1 MSYVYYV
8 RLYLLMGYS
17 LEDSQFHARLA
28 TDDLWERPEPKKQCN
43 NADKEVPEK
52 EDATIPEPEALDEQ
66 CRIALQPML
75 QSMVQ
80 NVSDE
85 KVDTWGNW
93 TAQGKSQQAP
103 RSSRITTAES
113 DSQETSYRITRRI
126 RILLNSGYKC
136 VSQACFQA
144 ESMIVSKKWLTKT
157 ELNKIK
163 CKDRC
168 CNPAG
173 SSTSAP
179 ISEAATEHSEIRRLL
194 NFADENPNNSEAAT
208 GHSKIPEA
216 ACLESRRSK
225 KSEKGTCLHSR
236 KTSSDSPTSSHT
248 ETLIPTMIPSDY
260 TQVPSPASSNQCPSS
275 TTTDIETLIP
285 TEIESDDEQVPTV
298 IASDD
303 EQAPSDTPRKEDTPS
318 DTPISV
324 MHGFAFSSSSSH
336 QCAQSLE
343 AEEERVVELVAA
355 SIRRVTALE
364 KQCAET
370 SLLVRQLS
378 HEQVQQAVRELSNSA
393 ETTLDSL
400 FTVVD
405 KTGSSTPVLKIVE
418 SDGFQRLLSR
428 AQTCSTSVR
437 TLQVDWLPREEKRA
451 RKFQYMKVMTKM
463 KKHVKIENDQQTA
476 AAVIASDDEP
486 EIENI
491 EPESKRPKIAS
502 ENSQS
507 SEAATEH
514 FKIPEAACLETKR
527 PRKSG
532 KGSFSQTQKMMFPAT
547 NANPGA

>member
-1 MSYVYYV
+1 MRSLYADYV

-80 NVSDE
+80 SVSDE
-85 KVDTWGNW
+85 EDDTWGNW

-126 RILLNSGYKC
+126 RILLKNKDYKC

-194 NFADENPNNSEAAT
+194 NSADENPDNSEAAT
-208 GHSKIPEA
+208 EHSKIPEA
-216 ACLESRRSK
+216 AC
-225 KSEKGTCLHSR
+225 
-236 KTSSDSPTSSHT
+236 
-248 ETLIPTMIPSDY
+248 
-260 TQVPSPASSNQCPSS
+260 Q
-275 TTTDIETLIP
+275 
-285 TEIESDDEQVPTV
+285 
-298 IASDD
+298 
-303 EQAPSDTPRKEDTPS
+303 
-318 DTPISV
+318 
-324 MHGFAFSSSSSH
+324 
-336 QCAQSLE
+336 E
-343 AEEERVVELVAA
+343 A
-355 SIRRVTALE
+355 
-364 KQCAET
+364 
-370 SLLVRQLS
+370 
-378 HEQVQQAVRELSNSA
+378 
-393 ETTLDSL
+393 
-400 FTVVD
+400 
-405 KTGSSTPVLKIVE
+405 
-418 SDGFQRLLSR
+418 
-428 AQTCSTSVR
+428 
-437 TLQVDWLPREEKRA
+437 
-451 RKFQYMKVMTKM
+451 
-463 KKHVKIENDQQTA
+463 
-476 AAVIASDDEP
+476 
-486 EIENI
+486 
-491 EPESKRPKIAS
+491 
-502 ENSQS
+502 
-507 SEAATEH
+507 
-514 FKIPEAACLETKR
+514 KR

-532 KGSFSQTQKMMFPAT
+532 KGSFSQTQKMLCPGT
-547 NANPGA
+547 NAKTTTQACEH

>member
-1 MSYVYYV
+1 
-8 RLYLLMGYS
+8 MGYS
-17 LEDSQFHARLA
+17 RDDSEFYARKE
-28 TDDLWERPEPKKQCN
+28 TDDLSETPDNNADKEIPTKKSQKKKTPTN
-43 NADKEVPEK
+43 EDNADKEVPEK
-52 EDATIPEPEALDEQ
+52 EEATIPKPEALDEQ
-66 CRIALQPML
+66 CKIASQPML

-80 NVSDE
+80 NVDDE
-85 KVDTWGNW
+85 EDDTWGNW
-93 TAQGKSQQAP
+93 TAQGKLQQAP
-103 RSSRITTAES
+103 SQAPTTCLRRAES
-113 DSQETSYRITRRI
+113 DSQERSNRIAKRI
-126 RILLNSGYKC
+126 QILLKRNYKC
-136 VSQACFQA
+136 FSQARCQA
-144 ESMIVSKKWLTKT
+144 ESTIVSQKWLTKS

-163 CKDRC
+163 AECRDEC
-168 CNPAG
+168 CNPA
-173 SSTSAP
+173 P
-179 ISEAATEHSEIRRLL
+179 SEAATEHSEIRRLL

-303 EQAPSDTPRKEDTPS
+303 EQAPSDT
-318 DTPISV
+318 
-324 MHGFAFSSSSSH
+324 
-336 QCAQSLE
+336 E

>member
-1 MSYVYYV
+1 M
-8 RLYLLMGYS
+8 
-17 LEDSQFHARLA
+17 
-28 TDDLWERPEPKKQCN
+28 
-43 NADKEVPEK
+43 
-52 EDATIPEPEALDEQ
+52 
-66 CRIALQPML
+66 
-75 QSMVQ
+75 
-80 NVSDE
+80 SDE
-85 KVDTWGNW
+85 EDDTWGEW
-93 TAQGKSQQAP
+93 TALGKSKQAP
-103 RSSRITTAES
+103 LQAPTTCLRRAES
-113 DSQETSYRITRRI
+113 DSQERSNRIAKRI
-126 RILLNSGYKC
+126 QILLKRNYKC
-136 VSQACFQA
+136 FSQARCQA
-144 ESMIVSKKWLTKT
+144 ESTIVSQKWLTKS

-163 CKDRC
+163 AECRNEC
-168 CNPAG
+168 CNPA
-173 SSTSAP
+173 P
-179 ISEAATEHSEIRRLL
+179 SEAATEHSEIRRLL

-225 KSEKGTCLHSR
+225 KSEKRTCLHSR
-236 KTSSDSPTSSHT
+236 KTSSDSPTSSDT
-248 ETLIPTMIPSDY
+248 ETPIPTMIPSDY

-491 EPESKRPKIAS
+491 EPESKRPK
-502 ENSQS
+502 
-507 SEAATEH
+507 
-514 FKIPEAACLETKR
+514 K
-527 PRKSG
+527 
-532 KGSFSQTQKMMFPAT
+532 
-547 NANPGA
+547 

>member
-1 MSYVYYV
+1 
-8 RLYLLMGYS
+8 
-17 LEDSQFHARLA
+17 
-28 TDDLWERPEPKKQCN
+28 
-43 NADKEVPEK
+43 
-52 EDATIPEPEALDEQ
+52 
-66 CRIALQPML
+66 
-75 QSMVQ
+75 MVQ
-80 NVSDE
+80 SVSDE
-85 KVDTWGNW
+85 EDDTWGNW

-126 RILLNSGYKC
+126 RILLKNKDYKC

-194 NFADENPNNSEAAT
+194 NSADENPDNSEAAT
-208 GHSKIPEA
+208 EHSKIPEA

-236 KTSSDSPTSSHT
+236 KTSSDSPTSSDT
-248 ETLIPTMIPSDY
+248 ETPIPTMIPSDY

-428 AQTCSTSVR
+428 AQTCSTSIR

-491 EPESKRPKIAS
+491 EPESKRPK
-502 ENSQS
+502 
-507 SEAATEH
+507 
-514 FKIPEAACLETKR
+514 K
-527 PRKSG
+527 
-532 KGSFSQTQKMMFPAT
+532 
-547 NANPGA
+547 